1 MQGFFDILAVAV
13 VMAQEV
19 AKLVLPGC
27 AMCTEDVKLRV
38 CVSCTVDVSTALACK
53 SDLTRNLQS
62 WALRKSVYVTLLV
75 VGYKAIFA
83 CPTASATRP
92 AIVCSC
98 DSSQWVANWLIL
110 PEVICLSQRLSHACV
125 SSHWLTVK
133 LRTAHYN
140 STNLL
145 GCTNSKRITAAIREL
160 ILAKSVVRRVFP
172 FLKSITSS
180 VFWGVEGT

>member
-1 MQGFFDILAVAV
+1 MQGFFDILVVAV

-19 AKLVLPGC
+19 ANDGRTRVRDVHGGC
-27 AMCTEDVKLRV
+27 MVSVWASIVAGYVKTSR
-38 CVSCTVDVSTALACK
+38 ACK
-53 SDLTRNLQS
+53 SDLKPDLQS

-83 CPTASATRP
+83 CPTASATRR
-92 AIVCSC
+92 AIVRSC

-140 STNLL
+140 STNLF
-145 GCTNSKRITAAIREL
+145 GCST
-160 ILAKSVVRRVFP
+160 
-172 FLKSITSS
+172 LK
-180 VFWGVEGT
+180 G

>member
-1 MQGFFDILAVAV
+1 MGNYTWIEPESEGLKTYARGFWYLGGSSSYGSRGGKTGLTRVRF
-13 VMAQEV
+13 
-19 AKLVLPGC
+19 
-27 AMCTEDVKLRV
+27 CTEDVRLCVRV
-38 CVSCTVDVSTALACK
+38 YCTVDVSKASTCK
-53 SDLTRNLQS
+53 SDLTNNLQS

-75 VGYKAIFA
+75 VGYKAIFV

-140 STNLL
+140 STNLF
-145 GCTNSKRITAAIREL
+145 GCST
-160 ILAKSVVRRVFP
+160 
-172 FLKSITSS
+172 LK
-180 VFWGVEGT
+180 G